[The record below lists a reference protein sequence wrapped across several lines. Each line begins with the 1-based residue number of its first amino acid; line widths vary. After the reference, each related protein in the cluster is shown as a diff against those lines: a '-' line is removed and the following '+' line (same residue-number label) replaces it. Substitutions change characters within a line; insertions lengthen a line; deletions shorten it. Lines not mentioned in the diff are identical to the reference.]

1 MGFIKQPEGDNKC
14 GAYCIA
20 YWKWININHWD
31 PSEYILDESKKADQ
45 EKCVNEIYNHIK
57 FDPSD
62 AEVLDLDEE
71 FSDPK
76 KMIDYLRESEGI
88 QQKGTI
94 LYNVNSVLKDEFG
107 NYFDDYYLNN
117 DSKDKLPD
125 LNVED
130 FAILIL
136 LNDNMRPQH
145 YVLVKKDESGKVK
158 VINPGDGDWDS
169 ETWDSVDKVEIPE
182 FINSRAAIYIM
193 K

>member
-62 AEVLDLDEE
+62 ADDLDLDEE

-94 LYNVNSVLKDEFG
+94 LYNANSVLKDEFG
-107 NYFDDYYLNN
+107 NYYDDYYLNN

-125 LNVED
+125 LNVGD